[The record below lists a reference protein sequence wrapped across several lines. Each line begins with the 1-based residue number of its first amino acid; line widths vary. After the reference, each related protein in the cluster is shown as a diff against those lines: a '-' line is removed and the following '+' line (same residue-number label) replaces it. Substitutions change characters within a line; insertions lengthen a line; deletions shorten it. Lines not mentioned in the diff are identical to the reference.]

1 MNHLISDIAPTWEI
15 SKIEAAF
22 EAVQEERNERV
33 QWLVDDAHKT
43 QEMQAM
49 ATPLLAFVGPLLGRL
64 LDTSTAL
71 RLSGSKNLAA
81 SRLNCIPLPR
91 REHSVPYN
99 DELPAQP
106 LSLPWIP
113 VGLGALT
120 QGVLFRLS
128 NKILLPLQIPTTFG
142 SAALLHHYTG
152 VGIVDK
158 ILSALVAVF
167 SIPLGSGHKE
177 SNVQWVAFTPLLL
190 STTLD
195 WTVESYRHGMK
206 GLLTSL

>member
-1 MNHLISDIAPTWEI
+1 VNHLISDIAPKWEI

-22 EAVQEERNERV
+22 KAVQEERNERV
-33 QWLVDDAHKT
+33 QWLVDDAHKN
-43 QEMQAM
+43 QQMQAM
-49 ATPLLAFVGPLLGRL
+49 ATPLLAFVGPLLGL

-71 RLSGSKNLAA
+71 RISGNKNLAA
-81 SRLNCIPLPR
+81 GRVNSIPLPR
-91 REHSVPYN
+91 REHSIPFN
-99 DELPAQP
+99 DELPARP
-106 LSLPWIP
+106 LSLTWLP

-142 SAALLHHYTG
+142 GAPLLDHYTG
-152 VGIVDK
+152 VGIADK

-167 SIPLGSGHKE
+167 SIPLASDHRE
-177 SNVQWVAFTPLLL
+177 ANMQWIAFTPLLL

-195 WTVESYRHGMK
+195 WTVESYRNGLK